1 MTGWG
6 TTYFGGS
13 QPNELQEAQVTTLT
27 RTACR
32 AQGYASSQ
40 ITDSMMCAADPGKDA
55 CQGDSGGPL
64 IAYKDSVRC
73 HLGKMVTTQLS
84 PLKAETHFVLVGVV
98 SWGSGC
104 ALTNYPGVYAR

>member
-1 MTGWG
+1 MNAE
-6 TTYFGGS
+6 S
-13 QPNELQEAQVTTLT
+13 NSL
-27 RTACR
+27 
-32 AQGYASSQ
+32 
-40 ITDSMMCAADPGKDA
+40 IKDA

-73 HLGKMVTTQLS
+73 HLDKMVTTQLS